1 MTPSR
6 YWRQANVSHC
16 RPALRQLL
24 SGRPESIEQVSAR
37 AGLDAT
43 MLAETLINE
52 GICGEL
58 TDELAT
64 GYQGFVTSANYSAE
78 PRLQAQA
85 APAM

>member
-1 MTPSR
+1 
-6 YWRQANVSHC
+6 
-16 RPALRQLL
+16 
-24 SGRPESIEQVSAR
+24 
-37 AGLDAT
+37 